1 MTKIVIPF
9 CFVTSTLIVY
19 DNKIFILCCSAIKVL
34 PVGASRSVKK
44 LLKPHV
50 PDLSKYQD
58 ISDFITK
65 YLNVCVCACVCARMC
80 ARMYVCV
87 CVCACVCVQVCTCV
101 CMCVLVCMY
110 VRVCCYALSCQ

>member
-9 CFVTSTLIVY
+9 CFATSKLIVY
-19 DNKIFILCCSAIKVL
+19 DNKMFKLCCSAIKVL

-65 YLNVCVCACVCARMC
+65 YLNVCVCVCVRVC

-87 CVCACVCVQVCTCV
+87 CVCVCVCTCV
-101 CMCVLVCMY
+101 HVCTCVLLCFVMPIN
-110 VRVCCYALSCQ
+110 